1 MTDVFERCQ
10 RKEAQRLQTIKDTM
24 FSIHKCLNIAEDP
37 TYVAHPSSIHNF
49 QTTSDKKYQKGLNLE
64 LHTRLCS
71 VGVVNVYPSYSQGW
85 VVKLEKMF
93 VQCQILCE
101 VSIHKEVLTN
111 NTILTPKC

>member
-49 QTTSDKKYQKGLNLE
+49 QTSKQQMIKEKSTNDK
-64 LHTRLCS
+64 TRLRAA
-71 VGVVNVYPSYSQGW
+71 YKAMQ
-85 VVKLEKMF
+85 
-93 VQCQILCE
+93 
-101 VSIHKEVLTN
+101 
-111 NTILTPKC
+111 